1 MLDDFNR
8 RACKRTTPLL
18 RCCRRVVH
26 GCLLCLLWTLPA
38 LTAHLV
44 GVPAEVTH
52 HLKALIW
59 NMLRDR
65 CDKIA
70 RAEHL
75 KVALDL
81 RIHSRAIENRVAQAI
96 HLHLRNRKWI
106 ANNVLRKS
114 LNILTLMRRV
124 ANAVRVAERITQKVT
139 HALMRD
145 TAELLEQSA
154 VKSKVRPQHLWN
166 GECEMPMRHE
176 REDRLRK
183 HGAEYLHLFLM
194 A

>member
-1 MLDDFNR
+1 MKSD
-8 RACKRTTPLL
+8 
-18 RCCRRVVH
+18 VVNT
-26 GCLLCLLWTLPA
+26 CVNTSVN
-38 LTAHLV
+38 TSV
-44 GVPAEVTH
+44 N
-52 HLKALIW
+52 K
-59 NMLRDR
+59 
-65 CDKIA
+65 
-70 RAEHL
+70 

-81 RIHSRAIENRVAQAI
+81 RVHSRAIENRIARTI

-106 ANNVLRKS
+106 ANNVLREVLYS
-114 LNILTLMRRV
+114 LTLVRRD

-145 TAELLEQSA
+145 AAELLEQSA

-166 GECEMPMRHE
+166 GECEMPMRHD

-183 HGAEYLHLFLM
+183 HRAEHLHILLM